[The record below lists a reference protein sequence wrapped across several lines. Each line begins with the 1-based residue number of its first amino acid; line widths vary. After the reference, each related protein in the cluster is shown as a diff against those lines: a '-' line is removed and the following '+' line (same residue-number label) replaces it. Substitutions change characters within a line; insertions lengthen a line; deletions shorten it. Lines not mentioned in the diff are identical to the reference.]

1 MNKKGFTLVEL
12 LVTIV
17 ILAIIMLIAVPNI
30 MNTIERNRQDTYIET
45 AKRMITL
52 AEYKYRS
59 DTSIPEPGEDECV
72 IFFLRMLDLDEE
84 NGPNGGTYDKDY
96 SYVVMTKE
104 NDTFTYYAT
113 LFEAKE
119 DNGTTSRTGVNLV
132 SESELNE
139 EGAGSKYV
147 QSISALDQYYF
158 YGYGNATYHFNG
170 SSSTPTST
178 ITLNGKNYRIAKM
191 LFQ

>member
-178 ITLNGKNYRIAKM
+178 IILNGKDYHIAKT
-191 LFQ
+191 LY

>member
-52 AEYKYRS
+52 AEYEYRS
-59 DTSIPEPGEDECV
+59 DTSIPEPEEDECV
-72 IFFLRMLDLDEE
+72 IFFLRMLDLDDE

-104 NDTFTYYAT
+104 NDIFTYYAT

-178 ITLNGKNYRIAKM
+178 ITLNGKDYHIAKM
-191 LFQ
+191 LY

>member
-178 ITLNGKNYRIAKM
+178 ITLNGKDYHIAKT
-191 LFQ
+191 LY